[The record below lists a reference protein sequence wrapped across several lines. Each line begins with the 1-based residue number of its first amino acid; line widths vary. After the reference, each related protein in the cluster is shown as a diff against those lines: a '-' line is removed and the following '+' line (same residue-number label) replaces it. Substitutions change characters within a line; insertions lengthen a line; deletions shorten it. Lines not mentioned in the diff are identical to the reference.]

1 MTQPRL
7 VLAADDDRLAAALQ
21 QELEAADQPALPCQ
35 LAALS
40 ASAVPA
46 GPARLLLAAATLADA
61 DAISRL
67 VHESYWQQWPVE
79 VLVLSADEA
88 VHQELLHLEPYV
100 TACLRWPADTAA
112 LLAQLGRAPG
122 AIPPLPDSVDELR
135 QRLASALTA
144 QTPSLARL
152 AGAAALAAAHDV
164 HVLLGGETGTGKTYL
179 ARRIHEHSRRRHSPL
194 LVVPC
199 GSLAAS
205 LVESEL
211 FGHTRGA
218 FTGAERGRAGKLE
231 AAGAG
236 TLLLDEIDTLGL
248 EAQARLLRVVETG
261 EYEPVGSNRRRV
273 CQARFLFA
281 TNVDLEEAVAAGKF
295 RKDLYYR
302 INVLALQLPP
312 LRERTEDVVPLAL
325 AMLARFA
332 RQFGKP
338 VQALSPEAQALLTAH
353 AWPGNIRQ
361 LENVIQQAVLRS
373 AGAVLHAAD
382 LPATFRDAPASAE
395 SPSLLDTRHCF
406 ERGVIQQALATS
418 NNNRVRAASALG
430 ISRVTLY
437 KKMKKYGLMA
447 GQREAV

>member
-1 MTQPRL
+1 MTQPCL
-7 VLAADDDRLAAALQ
+7 VLAVDDDRLAAELQ
-21 QELEAADQPALPCQ
+21 RYLERAGQTAVPSRLD
-35 LAALS
+35 ALS
-40 ASAVPA
+40 ADAAPDA
-46 GPARLLLAAATLADA
+46 PARLLLAAAALADS
-61 DAISRL
+61 DVLGRL

-79 VLVLSADEA
+79 VLLLGTGDA
-88 VHQELLHLEPYV
+88 VHKELLHLEPYT
-100 TACLRWPADTAA
+100 TACLRWPEDGAE
-112 LLAQLGRAPG
+112 LLAQLRRDPG
-122 AIPPLPDSVDELR
+122 APASEAELR
-135 QRLASALTA
+135 LVLEAELRE
-144 QTPSLARL
+144 QTPSLTEL
-152 AGAAALAAAHDV
+152 AGAVALAAAHDV

-179 ARRIHEHSRRRHSPL
+179 ARRIHEHSRRRNAPL

-211 FGHTRGA
+211 FGHARGA

-248 EAQARLLRVVETG
+248 EAQAKLLRVVETG
-261 EYEPVGSNRRRV
+261 EYEPVGSNRRKL

-281 TNVDLEEAVAAGKF
+281 TNVDLEEAVAAGRF

-302 INVLALQLPP
+302 INVLALHLPP
-312 LRERTEDVVPLAL
+312 LRERPQDVLPLAL
-325 AMLARFA
+325 AMTARFA
-332 RQFGKP
+332 RQFAKP
-338 VQALSPEAQALLTAH
+338 AHAISAEAQSLLTAH

-373 AGAVLHAAD
+373 TSPVLHAAD
-382 LPATFRDAPASAE
+382 LPAGFNSAAPTVEA
-395 SPSLLDTRHCF
+395 PSLLDTRHCF
-406 ERGVIQQALATS
+406 ERNVIQQALATS